1 MIFIFGKTQYHKVYP
16 IPDVIDPEIIAKM
29 KPYELVSTLSGIN
42 KEIGIIKKNAR
53 IKLPAVLDKGFF

>member
-29 KPYELVSTLSGIN
+29 KPYELVSILSGIN

-53 IKLPAVLDKGFF
+53 I